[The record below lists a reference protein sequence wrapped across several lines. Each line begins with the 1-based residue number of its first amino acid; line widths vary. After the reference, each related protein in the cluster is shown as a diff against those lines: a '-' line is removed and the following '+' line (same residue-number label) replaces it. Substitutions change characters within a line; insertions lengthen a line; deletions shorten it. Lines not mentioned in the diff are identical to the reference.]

1 MSFEESLKKKQKKD
15 PRDVLIKP
23 VSKFESKVVTD
34 KDNTKQESK
43 DVTLKSNTIAEQ
55 ETVTEASNKTVSDVK
70 VNLLSKYEEKTKKQT
85 VEETHTRSTF
95 LFRNDL
101 QERLDKLAKN
111 KRGFKTMFL
120 NEAIESLL
128 DELEK
133 K

>member
-15 PRDVLIKP
+15 ARDVLIP
-23 VSKFESKVVTD
+23 VSKAEPSLVTNN
-34 KDNTKQESK
+34 DNTKHK
-43 DVTLKSNTIAEQ
+43 TRDVTLKSNTTTEQ
-55 ETVTEASNKTVSDVK
+55 ETETLINNKTVLDVK
-70 VNLLSKYEEKTKKQT
+70 ENLLSKYEEKSKKLT

-101 QERLDKLAKN
+101 SKRLDELAKG